1 MKGINIMKTLKLISA
16 IIAMGFTVSSNAN
29 NYQFVAADNSIET
42 KICVA
47 AVTNNK
53 QALKRK
59 IRMSGIRVRSIAR
72 SLMCNDQIVANFA
85 YMYNA
90 SETFAYL
97 DRYTPKKFKSNRP
110 SVTIQDIAAIH
121 GKTTVVLI
129 ASK

>member
-1 MKGINIMKTLKLISA
+1 MKTLKLISVIVA
-16 IIAMGFTVSSNAN
+16 AGFTMSSNAN
-29 NYQFVAADNSIET
+29 HYQFVAGDNSIET

-47 AVTNNK
+47 AVTNDK
-53 QALKRK
+53 HALKRK
-59 IRMSGIRVRSIAR
+59 IRRSGDHVRSIAR
-72 SLMCNDQIVANFA
+72 NLMCNDQIIANFA

-97 DRYTPKKFKSNRP
+97 DRYTPKKYKTNRP
-110 SVTIQDIAAIH
+110 SVTIQDITAKH